1 MKIEFTVSGKR
12 YVVSCGNVQGTTVN
26 KWNGIRKQFWIT
38 VCIDDGEP
46 VRFIYYDCIA
56 NYPKP
61 LDESGLRLAF
71 ECYVSDASCV
81 AWCDGLD
88 DFMRELSYKDR
99 SEARRAYEACS
110 RANDFFKRSGVDL
123 YELQVWL
130 EENE

>member
-1 MKIEFTVSGKR
+1 MKIEFTVSGKK
-12 YVVSCGNVQGTTVN
+12 YVVSCGNVTGTAVD
-26 KWNGIRKQFWIT
+26 KWGGIRNRFVVT
-38 VCIDDGEP
+38 ACIDDGKP
-46 VRFIYYDCIA
+46 VRFSFYDSIA
-56 NYPKP
+56 NYPKQ
-61 LDESGLRLAF
+61 LDEAGLRRAF

-110 RANDFFKRSGVDL
+110 RAYGFFKEAGVDL